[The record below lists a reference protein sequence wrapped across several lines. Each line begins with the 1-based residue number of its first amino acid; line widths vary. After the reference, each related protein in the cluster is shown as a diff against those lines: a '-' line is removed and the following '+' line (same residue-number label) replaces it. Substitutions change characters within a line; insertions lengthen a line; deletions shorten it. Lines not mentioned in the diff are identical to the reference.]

1 MLAAVMAISANQPH
15 AAEETAY
22 DKMTDWFNGL
32 APMIQEA
39 LDDDFTS
46 ACANLDRAECSA
58 GLTRNQPKLWQ
69 AMAFISTHPAP
80 ACMQATVSELK
91 RSLTL
96 ANDAYSLMQRSI
108 DSRNGNLIFAASTLM
123 KDSASAMESA
133 AKVLEMS
140 DAVKCL
146 NE

>member
-1 MLAAVMAISANQPH
+1 MAISANQSG
-15 AAEETAY
+15 AAEKTSF
-22 DKMTDWFNGL
+22 DKMTDWFISL
-32 APMIQEA
+32 APKIQEA

-58 GLTRNQPKLWQ
+58 GLTRNQPKLQQ
-69 AMAFISTHPAP
+69 AIAFISTHPAP

-96 ANDAYSLMQRSI
+96 ANDAYSLIQRSI
-108 DSRNGNLIFAASTLM
+108 DSQNGNLTLAASTLM
-123 KDSASAMESA
+123 RDSASAMESA

-140 DAVKCL
+140 DAVKCS